1 MRKLLSVA
9 LGLATMFI
17 FTGCG
22 DEPEVESAP
31 IFKSAKQ
38 PDTKGLPPSTDFY
51 AALALP
57 TESDQ
62 KAAFD
67 AMLAE
72 IRKGAG
78 SNPSGREF
86 LRSLEDIVGRLTDA
100 GLGDFTRGD
109 LQSIVIG
116 ATLPARLSG
125 LQNTSSEEMDL
136 TVIIR
141 GRFNAQRTKS
151 YCEAE
156 KVRGTLIDGQ
166 QAWELNSF
174 ISKLGSGNK
183 LGQPNKDK
191 DGWLSFADESTIII
205 GSRNSLRRALIAFKG
220 QSPSLK
226 PARIKAA
233 EEFSSW
239 NLYVCFANP
248 RLIEESVRGGSPA
261 AVKLMNVMPHDQVLL
276 ISGLKG
282 EEAVATII
290 MANQT
295 TQENIQYSASM
306 TKSLLPKMLEAY
318 FELFSET
325 LGGR

>member
-67 AMLAE
+67 AMLDE

-78 SNPSGREF
+78 SNPRGREF
-86 LRSLEDIVGRLTDA
+86 LRGLEDIVGRLTDA

-109 LQSIVIG
+109 IQSVVIG
-116 ATLPARLSG
+116 ATLPARVSG
-125 LQNTSSEEMDL
+125 LQNASSEEMDL

-141 GRFNAQRTKS
+141 GRFNSQRTKS

-205 GSRNSLRRALIAFKG
+205 GSRNSLRRALIAYKG

-248 RLIEESVRGGSPA
+248 RLIEESVSGGSPA
-261 AVKLMNVMPHDQVLL
+261 TVKLMNAMPHDQVLL

-282 EEAVATII
+282 DEAVATII

-325 LGGR
+325 IGGR

>member
-9 LGLATMFI
+9 LGLASLFI
-17 FTGCG
+17 LTGCG
-22 DEPEVESAP
+22 DEPAAESAP

-67 AMLAE
+67 TMLAE
-72 IRKGAG
+72 LRKGA
-78 SNPSGREF
+78 SANPRGREF
-86 LRSLEDIVGRLTDA
+86 LRALEDAVGRLTDA

-116 ATLPARLSG
+116 ATLPASMSG
-125 LQNTSSEEMDL
+125 LQKASSDELDL

-141 GRFNAQRTKS
+141 GRFNPQRMKS

-156 KVRGTLIDGQ
+156 KARGTLINGQ
-166 QAWELNSF
+166 EAWELNSL
-174 ISKLGSGNK
+174 ISKLGSGTK
-183 LGQPNKDK
+183 LGQPSNNKDA
-191 DGWLSFADESTIII
+191 WLSFADESTIVI
-205 GSRNSLRRALIAFKG
+205 GSRNSLRRSLTAFKG

-261 AVKLMNVMPHDQVLL
+261 TVKFMNSMPHDNVLL

-282 EEAVATII
+282 DEAVATII

-318 FELFSET
+318 FELFTEA
-325 LGGR
+325 LGSR

>member
-17 FTGCG
+17 FTCCG

-67 AMLAE
+67 AMLDE

-78 SNPSGREF
+78 SNPRGREF
-86 LRSLEDIVGRLTDA
+86 LRGLEDIVGRLTDA

-109 LQSIVIG
+109 IQSVVIG
-116 ATLPARLSG
+116 ATLPARVSG
-125 LQNTSSEEMDL
+125 LQNASSEEMDL

-141 GRFNAQRTKS
+141 GRFNSQRTKS

-156 KVRGTLIDGQ
+156 KVRGTLVDGQ

-205 GSRNSLRRALIAFKG
+205 GSRNALRRALIAYKG

-248 RLIEESVRGGSPA
+248 RLIEESVRDGSPA
-261 AVKLMNVMPHDQVLL
+261 AVKLMNAMPHDQVLL

-282 EEAVATII
+282 DEAVATII

-325 LGGR
+325 IGGR